1 MQIIVDVREH
11 ALIEKFA
18 SIGTTIITE
27 QLLLGDVLLRSDNDE
42 ILLFERKSL
51 TDLLASIKDGRYE
64 EQSHRLI
71 HTSGLNP
78 HNIIYVVEGVLMSL
92 KNPADKKVVFS
103 AMTSLS
109 YFKGFSVFRTS
120 TVLETAELIAA
131 MAAKLEKEFAK
142 GREKGREKGHRAKGT
157 DGSLNALQNNIVES
171 TIGSSEIDVNSELE
185 QNVERTPVQT
195 ESYSAFV
202 KKAKK
207 DNITPQNIGE
217 IFLCQIPGIS
227 SHIAQA
233 ILKHFDG
240 SFLKLIE
247 EIKTCPE
254 KLNEIFVE
262 TAKGDGKRRKLSS
275 AIIQSMLTFLKE

>member
-27 QLLLGDVLLRSDNDE
+27 QLLLGDVLLRSGNDE

-142 GREKGREKGHRAKGT
+142 GRRAKGREKVTH
-157 DGSLNALQNNIVES
+157 GSLNALQNNIVES
-171 TIGSSEIDVNSELE
+171 TPNDATNSELE
-185 QNVERTPVQT
+185 QNVERSPAQT

-217 IFLCQIPGIS
+217 ILLCQIPGIS
-227 SHIAQA
+227 SHIAQSV
-233 ILKHFDG
+233 LKHFDG
-240 SFLKLIE
+240 SFLRLIE

-262 TAKGDGKRRKLSS
+262 TVKGDGKRRKLSS
-275 AIIQSMLTFLKE
+275 AVIQSILIFLKE